1 MESNSYYENI
11 DSLETRLLKLEQ
23 SNEGLS
29 KRINILEMD
38 LKTQQRV
45 VDKLSLNKTS
55 LINNTVTQK

>member
-1 MESNSYYENI
+1 MESDSHYENI

-23 SNEGLS
+23 SIEDLN

-45 VDKLSLNKTS
+45 IDKLSLNKPS
-55 LINNTVTQK
+55 LINNLFTKK

>member
-1 MESNSYYENI
+1 MESDSHSENI

-23 SNEGLS
+23 SIEDLN

-45 VDKLSLNKTS
+45 IDKLFLNKS
-55 LINNTVTQK
+55 LLINNTETE